1 MTLAAESAP
10 ATWWNQAP
18 VARSR
23 FGDVILVV
31 FLISQVLDGAFTY
44 IGIAN
49 FGPAIEVNPLMSS
62 LMMTVGD
69 GAALAFAK
77 MIAAALGIA
86 LHLRRVHGVVAVLT
100 GLYITVAILPWAA
113 LLYF

>member
-1 MTLAAESAP
+1 MTILAERASS
-10 ATWWNQAP
+10 TWGKQAP
-18 VARSR
+18 VSRSW
-23 FGDVILVV
+23 FGDFVLVV

-44 IGIAN
+44 IGIAT

-62 LMMTVGD
+62 LMMTVGQ
-69 GAALAFAK
+69 GTALAFAK
-77 MIAAALGIA
+77 MVAAALGIA